1 MSHFAVQRAPAGVG
15 SLAAALEAAAED
27 DEESSVAY
35 VVAASST
42 VGRSVRSF
50 MLMRADD
57 QDGRSGT
64 WSPFQSRNYI
74 QSSTPIFHIAAFCP
88 LH

>member
-57 QDGRSGT
+57 
-64 WSPFQSRNYI
+64 
-74 QSSTPIFHIAAFCP
+74 
-88 LH
+88 